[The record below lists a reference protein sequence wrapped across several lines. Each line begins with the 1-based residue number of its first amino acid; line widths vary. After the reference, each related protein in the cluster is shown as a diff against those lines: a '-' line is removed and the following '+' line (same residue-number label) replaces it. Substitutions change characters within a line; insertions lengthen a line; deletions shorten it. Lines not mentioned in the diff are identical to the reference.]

1 MTAASF
7 YRTLLTI
14 LMLLPTLLQAQAI
27 KGRIT
32 DAATGNPLER
42 VSVYLDGTS
51 QGTLSDSEGNF
62 TLNNVLQ
69 TKAPL
74 VVSYLGYQS
83 QTIKNYEDK
92 SLNLAL
98 KRKVIQLKE
107 VTISTDQIR
116 RARAMRIFM
125 NEFIGANNNDCVISN
140 PDDIEFR
147 YDKEQDL
154 LTADAEKPL
163 LISNKLLGY
172 KITFFLSSFSR
183 TPLKT
188 QYKGNYFFTEDTAGL
203 KAEQIRK
210 IIKARDDAYFGSR
223 MHFIRALWA
232 NELDRNYFSMYKT
245 LKEVLDYGVE
255 YRLNEANKVGYN
267 YIVKTEDGQK
277 FIMLAKNADP
287 KDKKFAA
294 NELYVTYRKGN
305 PAFVLQEDGN
315 AGVIIDRNGFYDTGL
330 EWKKNLGSSRVNKL
344 LPFEFVPSEFY

>member
-1 MTAASF
+1 VKPSCKTILAL
-7 YRTLLTI
+7 TLL
-14 LMLLPTLLQAQAI
+14 LLPLLLRAQAI
-27 KGRIT
+27 KGRVT
-32 DAATGNPLER
+32 DAATGNPIEH

-51 QGTLSDSEGNF
+51 QGTITDSQGNF
-62 TLNNVLQ
+62 TLNNSLQ

-98 KRKVIQLKE
+98 KLKVI
-107 VTISTDQIR
+107 R
-116 RARAMRIFM
+116 RTRAMRIFM

-140 PDDIEFR
+140 PDDIYFR
-147 YDKEQDL
+147 YDKKLDL
-154 LTADAEKPL
+154 LTAEADKPL
-163 LISNKLLGY
+163 LISNKVLGY

-203 KAEQIRK
+203 KAEQIQK

-232 NELDRNYFSMYKT
+232 NELDGNYFSMYKT
-245 LKEVLDYGVE
+245 LKDVLDYGVE
-255 YRLNEANKVGYN
+255 YRLNESNRVGYN

-294 NELYVTYRKGN
+294 NELYVTYRRGN

-344 LPFEFVPSEFY
+344 LPFEFVPSE